1 MKILTGNSNKHLSGK
16 ISKYLKNK
24 LVNSSIR
31 KFSDGEIYIEI
42 NENIRG
48 NSIFIIQGI
57 SSPANDNLMELL
69 LCIDALK
76 RSSAKN
82 ITAVIPYFGY
92 ARQDRK
98 VVPRTSISAKL
109 VSNLITKAGADRIV
123 TVDLHAGQIQGF
135 FDIPVDNLFSTPI
148 FARHIKRKIK
158 NKNLICV
165 APDVGG
171 VERARALGRK
181 LDIGLA
187 IIDKWRPTPGK
198 SQVMNVIGNVKGKT
212 CIIVDD
218 IIDSGGT
225 IINAADALIKRGAK
239 EVHVYI
245 THGVLS
251 GEAVEK
257 IKKSICVGSSEIVSK
272 VISLGKTFCSF
283 SSSLMKITLDKK
295 FSLLIKF
302 LTSFFEREI
311 FSFAFSPP

>member
-1 MKILTGNSNKHLSGK
+1 MKLLTGNSNKVLSK
-16 ISKYLKNK
+16 NIAKYLKTK

-31 KFSDGEIYIEI
+31 KFADGEIYIEI

-48 NSIFIIQGI
+48 NSIFIIQSI

-109 VSNLITKAGADRIV
+109 VSNLITKAGADRVV

-148 FARHIKRKIK
+148 FARHAKKRIKSKKI
-158 NKNLICV
+158 ICV

-171 VERARALGRK
+171 TERARALGK
-181 LDIGLA
+181 LLNVGLA
-187 IIDKWRPTPGK
+187 IVDKRRPKPGQ
-198 SQVMNVIGNVKGKT
+198 SQVMNVIGDVKNQT

-225 IINAADALIKRGAK
+225 IVNAAKALKQRGAK
-239 EVHVYI
+239 EVYVYI

-251 GEAVEK
+251 GDAVKK
-257 IKKSICVGSSEIVSK
+257 IKNSVIKNLVITDTIDNSQKTKNVKNIEVLPISNLMGEAIKRISNSTSVSDLFK
-272 VISLGKTFCSF
+272 
-283 SSSLMKITLDKK
+283 
-295 FSLLIKF
+295 
-302 LTSFFEREI
+302 
-311 FSFAFSPP
+311 

>member
-1 MKILTGNSNKHLSGK
+1 MKLLSGNSNKPLSKK
-16 ISKYLKNK
+16 IAKYLKTK

-31 KFSDGEIYIEI
+31 KFADGEIYTEI

-48 NSIFIIQGI
+48 NSIFIIQSV

-69 LCIDALK
+69 ICIDALK

-109 VSNLITKAGADRIV
+109 VSNLITKAGADRVV

-148 FARHIKRKIK
+148 FARHVKKKIK
-158 NKNLICV
+158 SKDLICV

-171 VERARALGRK
+171 TERARALGK
-181 LDIGLA
+181 LLNVGLA
-187 IIDKWRPTPGK
+187 IVDKRRPKPGQ
-198 SQVMNVIGNVKGKT
+198 SEVMNVIGNVKDKT
-212 CIIVDD
+212 CVIVDD

-225 IINAADALIKRGAK
+225 IINAAKALKNRGAK
-239 EVHVYI
+239 EVYVYI

-251 GEAVEK
+251 GEAVKK
-257 IKKSICVGSSEIVSK
+257 IKNSVIKNLVITDTIDNLEKVKSAKNIEVLTISGLMGEAIKRISNSTSVSDLFK
-272 VISLGKTFCSF
+272 
-283 SSSLMKITLDKK
+283 
-295 FSLLIKF
+295 
-302 LTSFFEREI
+302 
-311 FSFAFSPP
+311 

>member
-1 MKILTGNSNKHLSGK
+1 MKLLTGNSNKNLSKK
-16 ISKYLKNK
+16 ISTYLKTK
-24 LVNSSIR
+24 LVNSNIK
-31 KFSDGEIYIEI
+31 KFSDGEIYVEI

-48 NSIFIIQGI
+48 NNIFIIQSI
-57 SSPANDNLMELL
+57 SSPANDNLLEMLL
-69 LCIDALK
+69 SIDALK

-109 VSNLITKAGADRIV
+109 VSNLITKAGADRVV

-148 FARHIKRKIK
+148 FARHARKKIK
-158 NKNLICV
+158 SKKIICV

-171 VERARALGRK
+171 TERARALGK
-181 LDIGLA
+181 LLNVGLA
-187 IIDKWRPTPGK
+187 IVDKRRPKPGQ
-198 SQVMNVIGNVKGKT
+198 SQVMNVIGDVKGQT

-225 IINAADALIKRGAK
+225 IVNAAKALKSRGAK
-239 EVHVYI
+239 DVYVYI

-251 GEAVEK
+251 GDAIKK
-257 IKKSICVGSSEIVSK
+257 IKNSVIKNLVITDTIDNVHKTKNVKNIEVLPISGLMGEAIKRISNSTSVSDLFK
-272 VISLGKTFCSF
+272 
-283 SSSLMKITLDKK
+283 
-295 FSLLIKF
+295 
-302 LTSFFEREI
+302 
-311 FSFAFSPP
+311 

>member
-1 MKILTGNSNKHLSGK
+1 MKLLTGNSNKILSKK
-16 ISKYLKNK
+16 IAKNLKSK

-31 KFSDGEIYIEI
+31 KFADGEIYIEI

-48 NSIFIIQGI
+48 NSIFIIQSI
-57 SSPANDNLMELL
+57 ASPANDNLMELL

-109 VSNLITKAGADRIV
+109 VSNLITKAGADRVV

-135 FDIPVDNLFSTPI
+135 FDIPVDNLFATPI
-148 FARHIKRKIK
+148 FARHVKKNIK
-158 NKNLICV
+158 NKNIICV

-171 VERARALGRK
+171 TERARALGK
-181 LDIGLA
+181 ILDVGLA
-187 IIDKWRPTPGK
+187 IVDKRRPAPGK
-198 SQVMNVIGNVKGKT
+198 SQVMNIIGNVKGKT

-225 IINAADALIKRGAK
+225 IINAAKALKDRGAK
-239 EVHVYI
+239 EVYVYI

-251 GEAVEK
+251 GEAVQKIQKSVIKNLVVTDTINNQEK
-257 IKKSICVGSSEIVSK
+257 VKKAKNIEVLPIAKLMGEAIKRISNSTSVSDLFK
-272 VISLGKTFCSF
+272 
-283 SSSLMKITLDKK
+283 
-295 FSLLIKF
+295 
-302 LTSFFEREI
+302 
-311 FSFAFSPP
+311 

>member
-1 MKILTGNSNKHLSGK
+1 MKLLTGNSNKTLSK
-16 ISKYLKNK
+16 NIAKYLKSK

-31 KFSDGEIYIEI
+31 KFADGEIYIEI

-48 NSIFIIQGI
+48 NSIFIIQSI

-135 FDIPVDNLFSTPI
+135 FDIPVDNLFATPI
-148 FARHIKRKIK
+148 FARHVRKKIK
-158 NKNLICV
+158 SKKIICV

-171 VERARALGRK
+171 TERARALGK
-181 LDIGLA
+181 LLNAELA
-187 IIDKWRPTPGK
+187 IVDKRRPKPGQ
-198 SQVMNVIGNVKGKT
+198 SQVMNVIGDVKDKT

-225 IINAADALIKRGAK
+225 IINAAAALKKRGAK
-239 EVHVYI
+239 EVFVYI

-251 GEAVEK
+251 GDAVKKIQKSVIKNLVITDTINNGEKTQNIKNIEVLPISTLMGEA
-257 IKKSICVGSSEIVSK
+257 IKRISNSTSVSDLFK
-272 VISLGKTFCSF
+272 
-283 SSSLMKITLDKK
+283 
-295 FSLLIKF
+295 
-302 LTSFFEREI
+302 
-311 FSFAFSPP
+311 

>member
-1 MKILTGNSNKHLSGK
+1 MKILTGNSNKNLSHK

-48 NSIFIIQGI
+48 NSIFIIQSV

-109 VSNLITKAGADRIV
+109 VSNLITNSGADRVV
-123 TVDLHAGQIQGF
+123 TLDLHSGQIQGF
-135 FDIPVDNLFSTPI
+135 FDIPVDNLFATPI

-158 NKNLICV
+158 TKNMICV

-171 VERARALGRK
+171 TARARALGK
-181 LDIGLA
+181 MLNVGLA
-187 IIDKWRPTPGK
+187 IVDKRRPAPGK
-198 SQVMNVIGNVKGKT
+198 SVVMNVIGNVKDKT

-225 IINAADALIKRGAK
+225 IVNAAKILKQRGAK
-239 EVHVYI
+239 DVHVYVS
-245 THGVLS
+245 HGVLS
-251 GEAVEK
+251 GDAVEK
-257 IKKSICVGSSEIVSK
+257 IRKSQIKNLVITDTIDNLQKVKKAKNIEILTISNLVGEAIKRISNSTSVSD
-272 VISLGKTFCSF
+272 LFN
-283 SSSLMKITLDKK
+283 
-295 FSLLIKF
+295 
-302 LTSFFEREI
+302 
-311 FSFAFSPP
+311 

>member
-1 MKILTGNSNKHLSGK
+1 MKILSGTSNLKLSK
-16 ISKYLKNK
+16 DISKKLKLK
-24 LVNSSIR
+24 LVNTNIR
-31 KFSDGEIYIEI
+31 RFADGEIYIEI

-158 NKNLICV
+158 SKNLICV

-171 VERARALGRK
+171 VERTRALGRK
-181 LDIGLA
+181 LDVGLA
-187 IIDKWRPTPGK
+187 IIDKRRPAPGK
-198 SQVMNVIGNVKGKT
+198 SQVMNVIGNVKGIT
-212 CIIVDD
+212 CIITDD

-225 IINAADALIKRGAK
+225 IVNAADALIKRGAK
-239 EVHVYI
+239 EVYVYV

-257 IKKSICVGSSEIVSK
+257 IKKSKIKNLVVTDTIDNSDKVKKSRNIEVLSISNLLAEAMKRISNSTSVSDLFK
-272 VISLGKTFCSF
+272 
-283 SSSLMKITLDKK
+283 
-295 FSLLIKF
+295 
-302 LTSFFEREI
+302 
-311 FSFAFSPP
+311 

>member
-1 MKILTGNSNKHLSGK
+1 MKLLTGNSNKILSK
-16 ISKYLKNK
+16 NIARYLKTK

-31 KFSDGEIYIEI
+31 KFADGEIYIEI

-48 NSIFIIQGI
+48 NSIFIIQSI

-148 FARHIKRKIK
+148 FARHVKKTIKSKKI
-158 NKNLICV
+158 ICV

-171 VERARALGRK
+171 TERARALGK
-181 LDIGLA
+181 LLNVGLA
-187 IIDKWRPTPGK
+187 IVDKRRPKPGQ
-198 SQVMNVIGNVKGKT
+198 SQVMNVIGDVKDQT
-212 CIIVDD
+212 CVIVDD

-225 IINAADALIKRGAK
+225 IVNAAKALKKRGAK
-239 EVHVYI
+239 EVYVYI

-251 GEAVEK
+251 GEAIKK
-257 IKKSICVGSSEIVSK
+257 IKGS
-272 VISLGKTFCSF
+272 VIKNLVITDTIDNSQKTKNVKNIEVLPI
-283 SSSLMKITLDKK
+283 SSLMGEA
-295 FSLLIKF
+295 IKRISNSNSVSDLF
-302 LTSFFEREI
+302 K
-311 FSFAFSPP
+311 

>member
-1 MKILTGNSNKHLSGK
+1 MKILTGNSNKKLSNK

-24 LVNSSIR
+24 LVNSSIK

-48 NSIFIIQGI
+48 NSIFIIQ
-57 SSPANDNLMELL
+57 SVSYPANDNLMELL
-69 LCIDALK
+69 ICIDALK

-109 VSNLITKAGADRIV
+109 VSNLITNAGADRIV

-148 FARHIKRKIK
+148 FSRHIKKKINK
-158 NKNLICV
+158 KNLICV

-171 VERARALGRK
+171 VERARALGK
-181 LDIGLA
+181 MLNIGLA
-187 IIDKWRPTPGK
+187 IIDKRRPTPGK

-212 CIIVDD
+212 CLIIDD

-225 IINAADALIKRGAK
+225 IINAAKALKERGAK
-239 EVHVYI
+239 EVHVYV

-257 IKKSICVGSSEIVSK
+257 IKKSHIKNLVLTDTIDNDTKVKNAKNIHVLTISNLIGEAIKRISNSTSVSDLFK
-272 VISLGKTFCSF
+272 
-283 SSSLMKITLDKK
+283 
-295 FSLLIKF
+295 
-302 LTSFFEREI
+302 
-311 FSFAFSPP
+311 

>member
-1 MKILTGNSNKHLSGK
+1 MKILAGNSNKSLSQK

-31 KFSDGEIYIEI
+31 KFSDGELYIEI

-48 NSIFIIQGI
+48 NSIFIIQSI

-109 VSNLITKAGADRIV
+109 VSNLITKAGADRVV
-123 TVDLHAGQIQGF
+123 TLDLHSGQIQGF
-135 FDIPVDNLFSTPI
+135 FDIPVDNLYATPI
-148 FARHIKRKIK
+148 FARHIKKKIK
-158 NKNLICV
+158 TNNLICV

-171 VERARALGRK
+171 TARARALGK
-181 LDIGLA
+181 MLNIDLA
-187 IIDKWRPTPGK
+187 IIDKRRPKPGK
-198 SQVMNVIGNVKGKT
+198 SEVMNVIGKVYNKT

-225 IINAADALIKRGAK
+225 IVNAAKALKKNGAK
-239 EVHVYI
+239 DVHVYCS
-245 THGVLS
+245 HGVLS
-251 GEAVEK
+251 GNAVEK
-257 IKKSICVGSSEIVSK
+257 IKNSK
-272 VISLGKTFCSF
+272 VKNLVITDTIDNIGKVKKAKNIEILTISQLVGEA
-283 SSSLMKITLDKK
+283 
-295 FSLLIKF
+295 IKRISNS
-302 LTSFFEREI
+302 TSVSDLFN
-311 FSFAFSPP
+311 

>member
-1 MKILTGNSNKHLSGK
+1 MKILTGNSNKLLSGK

-24 LVNSSIR
+24 LVNSSIK

-109 VSNLITKAGADRIV
+109 VSNLITKAGADRVV

-135 FDIPVDNLFSTPI
+135 FDIPVDNLFATPI
-148 FARHIKRKIK
+148 FSRHIKKKIK
-158 NKNLICV
+158 SKNLICV

-187 IIDKWRPTPGK
+187 IIDKRRPAPGK

-225 IINAADALIKRGAK
+225 IINAAEALIKRGAK

-257 IKKSICVGSSEIVSK
+257 IRKSKIKNLVVTDTIDNSNKVKKSRNIEILSISNLLAEAMKRISNSTSVSDLFK
-272 VISLGKTFCSF
+272 
-283 SSSLMKITLDKK
+283 
-295 FSLLIKF
+295 
-302 LTSFFEREI
+302 
-311 FSFAFSPP
+311 

>member
-1 MKILTGNSNKHLSGK
+1 MKLLTGNSNKILSK
-16 ISKYLKNK
+16 NIAKYLKSK

-31 KFSDGEIYIEI
+31 KFSDGEIYVEI

-48 NSIFIIQGI
+48 NSIFIIQSI

-109 VSNLITKAGADRIV
+109 VSNLITKAGADRVV

-135 FDIPVDNLFSTPI
+135 FDIPVDNLFATPI
-148 FARHIKRKIK
+148 FARHVRKKIK
-158 NKNLICV
+158 SKKIICV

-171 VERARALGRK
+171 TERARALGK
-181 LDIGLA
+181 LLNAELA
-187 IIDKWRPTPGK
+187 IVDKRRPKPGQ
-198 SQVMNVIGNVKGKT
+198 SQVMNVVGDVKNKT
-212 CIIVDD
+212 CILVDD

-225 IINAADALIKRGAK
+225 IVNAAKALKNRGAK
-239 EVHVYI
+239 EVYVYI

-251 GEAVEK
+251 GDAVKK
-257 IKKSICVGSSEIVSK
+257 IKNSVIKNLVITDTIDNNEKTKNVKNIEVLPISALMGEAIKRISNSTSVSDLFK
-272 VISLGKTFCSF
+272 
-283 SSSLMKITLDKK
+283 
-295 FSLLIKF
+295 
-302 LTSFFEREI
+302 
-311 FSFAFSPP
+311 

>member
-1 MKILTGNSNKHLSGK
+1 MKILTGNSNKKLSEK
-16 ISKYLKNK
+16 ISKYLKSR

-31 KFSDGEIYIEI
+31 KFADGEIYIEI

-48 NSIFIIQGI
+48 NSIFLIQSI

-98 VVPRTSISAKL
+98 VAPRTSISAKL
-109 VSNLITKAGADRIV
+109 VSNLITKAGANRIV

-135 FDIPVDNLFSTPI
+135 FDIPVDNLFATPI
-148 FARHIKRKIK
+148 FARHIKK
-158 NKNLICV
+158 NLKRNNLICV

-171 VERARALGRK
+171 VERTRALARK
-181 LDIGLA
+181 LDIGIA
-187 IIDKWRPTPGK
+187 IIDKRRPSPGK
-198 SQVMNVIGNVKGKT
+198 SQVMNVIGNVKNKT

-225 IINAADALIKRGAK
+225 IVNAAKALIERGAG

-257 IKKSICVGSSEIVSK
+257 IRKSKIKNMVVTDTIDNSHKIKKTKNIEVLPISNLLGEAIKRISNSTSVSDLFK
-272 VISLGKTFCSF
+272 
-283 SSSLMKITLDKK
+283 
-295 FSLLIKF
+295 
-302 LTSFFEREI
+302 
-311 FSFAFSPP
+311 

>member
-1 MKILTGNSNKHLSGK
+1 MKLLTGNSNKVLSK
-16 ISKYLKNK
+16 NIAKYLKSK

-31 KFSDGEIYIEI
+31 KFADGEIYVEI

-48 NSIFIIQGI
+48 NSIFIIQSI

-109 VSNLITKAGADRIV
+109 VSNLITKAGADRVV

-148 FARHIKRKIK
+148 FARHARKKIK
-158 NKNLICV
+158 SKKIICV

-171 VERARALGRK
+171 TERARALGK
-181 LDIGLA
+181 LLNVGLA
-187 IIDKWRPTPGK
+187 IVDKRRPKPGQ
-198 SQVMNVIGNVKGKT
+198 SQVMNVIGDVKGKT

-225 IINAADALIKRGAK
+225 ITNAAMALKKRGAK
-239 EVHVYI
+239 EVYVYI

-251 GEAVEK
+251 GDAVKK
-257 IKKSICVGSSEIVSK
+257 IKSSVIKNLVITDTIDNGYKIKNVKNIEVLPISGLMGEAIKRISNSTSVSDLFK
-272 VISLGKTFCSF
+272 
-283 SSSLMKITLDKK
+283 
-295 FSLLIKF
+295 
-302 LTSFFEREI
+302 
-311 FSFAFSPP
+311 